1 MKLYM
6 KSNLPEESYFK
17 AMTACAIRMR
27 KKVSTKV
34 VIIFFTTLVVM
45 ILFEIVYAN
54 SIVRA

>member
-34 VIIFFTTLVVM
+34 VIIFLQH
-45 ILFEIVYAN
+45 
-54 SIVRA
+54 